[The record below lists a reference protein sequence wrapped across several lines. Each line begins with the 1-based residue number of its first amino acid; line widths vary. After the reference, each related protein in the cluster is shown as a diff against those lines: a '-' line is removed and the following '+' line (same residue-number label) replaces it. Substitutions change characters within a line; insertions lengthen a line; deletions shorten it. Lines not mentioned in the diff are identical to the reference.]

1 MKLADYAPVF
11 VPLQDTSFTPSLSNM
26 PVSVHNYAGTE
37 EKSEAF
43 HYSQA
48 VKIGNVVK
56 TSGQGGWDDSGKV
69 VSDLK
74 KQVELAFLN
83 VEKALQAADKS
94 LSWKNVYA
102 VRSFHINLDESADY
116 VIENFRKF
124 TPDRRPVF
132 TCVEIRKLGIEGMQV
147 EIEVEAL
154 LES

>member
-1 MKLADYAPVF
+1 MVA
-11 VPLQDTSFTPSLSNM
+11 
-26 PVSVHNYAGTE
+26 SVHNYAGTE

-48 VKIGNVVK
+48 VKFGNIVK
-56 TSGQGGWDDSGKV
+56 TSGQGGWDNSGKV
-69 VSDLK
+69 VPDLK
-74 KQVELAFLN
+74 KQVELAFSN
-83 VEKALQAADKS
+83 VEKALQAADTR

-102 VRSFHINLDESADY
+102 VRSFHISLDETADY

-124 TPDRRPVF
+124 TPERRPVF

-154 LES
+154 IES